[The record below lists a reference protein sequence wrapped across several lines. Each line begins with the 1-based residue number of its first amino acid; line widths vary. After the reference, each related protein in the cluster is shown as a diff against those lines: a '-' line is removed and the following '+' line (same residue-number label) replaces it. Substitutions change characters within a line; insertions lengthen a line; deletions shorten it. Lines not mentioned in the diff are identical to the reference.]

1 MLETLAAPENM
12 VFAAALLLMLLIG
25 AVEAVGLGA
34 GSFGAELPVDADA
47 GDLLGWLGVG
57 RVPLLVLL
65 IAFLAIFG
73 LLGLAGQQLAT
84 AFTGAPLT
92 PWLAAPAAAV
102 AALPLTGVAARGFAR
117 VLPQDETSAVE
128 LDELLRR
135 SATIV
140 TGEARHGHPARARAE
155 DRFGQAH
162 YIMVEPD
169 RPGAVFREG
178 EAVLLARREGHIFR
192 AIARGDALLPR
203 LD

>member
-1 MLETLAAPENM
+1 MLATLAAPENM

-34 GSFGAELPVDADA
+34 GSFGAELPVDADG
-47 GDLLGWLGVG
+47 GDLLAWLGVG

-73 LLGLAGQQLAT
+73 LLGLAGQQVAAAL
-84 AFTGAPLT
+84 TGAPLAG
-92 PWLAAPAAAV
+92 WIAVPAAAV
-102 AALPLTGVAARGFAR
+102 ASLPLTGVAARALSR

-128 LDELLRR
+128 LDELLGR
-135 SATIV
+135 SAVVV
-140 TGEARHGHPARARAE
+140 TGEARLGHPARARAE
-155 DRFGQAH
+155 DRHGQAH
-162 YIMVEPD
+162 YLMVEPD
-169 RPGAVFREG
+169 RAGPVFREG
-178 EAVLLARREGHIFR
+178 ETVLLARQEGHIFR

>member
-1 MLETLAAPENM
+1 MLATLAAPENM
-12 VFAAALLLMLLIG
+12 VFAAALALMLLIG

-34 GSFGAELPVDADA
+34 GSFGAELPVDADG

-57 RVPLLVLL
+57 RVPLLVVL

-73 LLGLAGQQLAT
+73 LVGIAGQQVTT
-84 AFTGAPLT
+84 ALTGSALS
-92 PWLAAPAAAV
+92 PWIAAPAAAL
-102 AALPLTGVAARGFAR
+102 AALPLTSLAGRGLAR
-117 VLPQDETSAVE
+117 VLPRDETSAVE
-128 LDELLRR
+128 LDELLGR
-135 SATIV
+135 SAVIV
-140 TGEARHGHPARARAE
+140 TGEARYGHPARARAE

-169 RPGAVFREG
+169 RPGPTFREG
-178 EAVLLARREGHIFR
+178 EAVLLARQEGHLFR